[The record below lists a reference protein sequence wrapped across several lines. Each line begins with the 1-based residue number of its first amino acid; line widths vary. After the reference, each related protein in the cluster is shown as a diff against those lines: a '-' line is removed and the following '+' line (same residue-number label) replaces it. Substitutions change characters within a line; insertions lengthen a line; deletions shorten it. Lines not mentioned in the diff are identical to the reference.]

1 MTTEEEGDMVTPQT
15 LYPSLVQLVVH
26 AEATSWNRF
35 YNFLMFNTILILA
48 WSTIYVAQ
56 TRPSGAAAILAT
68 MAALGALSGIAM
80 AALGVRGRKFL
91 DEYVGLAVKIEADP
105 KCWSE
110 TLAQYKPLTLTKD
123 RIAKFPF
130 GWAGSRYLLTWGPLA
145 LTGFYVFLFHVSIR

>member
-1 MTTEEEGDMVTPQT
+1 MTKEEGDNMVTAQT
-15 LYPSLVQLVVH
+15 LHPSLVQLVIH

-56 TRPSGAAAILAT
+56 NRPAGAAAILAT
-68 MAALGALSGIAM
+68 MTVLGAVSGIAM

-91 DEYVGLAVKIEADP
+91 DEYVDLAVKIEADD
-105 KCWSE
+105 KCWPE
-110 TLAQYKPLTLTKD
+110 VLAQYKPLTLTKD